1 MNYLVQDCAV
11 IISKDIFALPA
22 PYFIFSPSF
31 NFNFLIQVGLSIQE
45 SPDQSRNSKYI
56 LILSDV
62 HFIICKYKNKYLNI
76 IFNLRNLYIYIKMN
90 TDLNIIFNL
99 KTYI

>member
-1 MNYLVQDCAV
+1 
-11 IISKDIFALPA
+11 
-22 PYFIFSPSF
+22 
-31 NFNFLIQVGLSIQE
+31 
-45 SPDQSRNSKYI
+45 
-56 LILSDV
+56 
-62 HFIICKYKNKYLNI
+62 LNI